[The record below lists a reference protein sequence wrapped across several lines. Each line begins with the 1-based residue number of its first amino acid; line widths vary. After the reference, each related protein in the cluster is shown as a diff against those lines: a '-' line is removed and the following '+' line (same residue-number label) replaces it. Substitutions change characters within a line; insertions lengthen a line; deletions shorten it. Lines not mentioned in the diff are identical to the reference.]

1 MLYLTDP
8 DPRGSMGLG
17 GKTVYGLGSLGDF
30 LTAIDYRT
38 GKVAWRHQFP
48 GGGGGGL
55 LATAGGLV
63 FSGDGSG
70 NFAAFDAAN
79 GKPLWHSRINNI
91 SNAPQTYS
99 GGRTSARAGRSR
111 RHALRV
117 HAASIRST
125 TMRYTRRDF
134 GKLALTAM
142 PAVAVLRP
150 SLAALAQAPAKPNST
165 INGVDLGTITYSY
178 RSMPDQSAEA
188 ILRYVLDSGISRIEF
203 MGGPVEAF
211 AGAPPIRRL
220 PRRRPWRTATN
231 ARTAGGPAR
240 SGGEAARVANVGV
253 DGSFQGAAEDVQ
265 RRRRHDLRVEA
276 AQPEHVRRRDGVRLQ
291 RRRSARLHA
300 HDARNS
306 STNPNHCGASG
317 NSRRRRRST
326 RRITR
331 TCRAA

>member
-17 GKTVYGLGSLGDF
+17 GKSVYGLGSLGDF

-38 GKVAWRHQFP
+38 GKVAWRHRFP

-55 LATAGGLV
+55 LTTAGGLV

-91 SNAPQTYS
+91 SNAPQTYL
-99 GGRTSARAGRSR
+99 GRRTSAVLVAVGDTLYAFS
-111 RHALRV
+111 
-117 HAASIRST
+117 AAPIGDS

-134 GKLALTAM
+134 GKLALTA
-142 PAVAVLRP
+142 
-150 SLAALAQAPAKPNST
+150 
-165 INGVDLGTITYSY
+165 
-178 RSMPDQSAEA
+178 
-188 ILRYVLDSGISRIEF
+188 
-203 MGGPVEAF
+203 
-211 AGAPPIRRL
+211 IRRSRSRSHL
-220 PRRRPWRTATN
+220 SPRWRRRRPNRIRRSTASTSARSPTAIAACPIR
-231 ARTAGGPAR
+231 ARTRSCATWSIPASAASNSWVGRSRRSPVRRRQRGSRGGGRGGPPPTPEQQAAQR
-240 SGGEAARVANVGV
+240 EAAERLKRVANVGV
-253 DGSFQGAAEDVQ
+253 DGPFQGAAQDVQ
-265 RRRRHDLRVEA
+265 RCRRDDLRVEA
-276 AQPEHVRRRDGVRLQ
+276 AQPEHVGRRDGIRVQ
-291 RRRSARLHA
+291 RRGSPRLHA
-300 HDARNS
+300 HDAR
-306 STNPNHCGASG
+306 TARRTRPAAAHRR